1 MGPRLGLLAGA
12 HPWIDMVRTAGVR
25 ADGGPWMR
33 ARELV
38 WLVLAVLI
46 ASCAPAGAS
55 APSAAAPTNP
65 AAEAPASAPLPSAA
79 APANLQAITV
89 HNFGPTVNTAII
101 QYGIEHGYYRDEG
114 LDVSLQLA
122 DASVGVQ
129 LTAAGHVDFTTSV
142 GSALAAAV
150 RGVPVKVVFPTADRP
165 LWWMYAEPSIASIAE
180 LRGKKVGASSAGSSL
195 TIVLR
200 LILERHGLVGDDVSL
215 VNLGSPQRYAALQS
229 GAVEAAFLVAPYNL
243 VADAAGYRQ
252 LFNSKDEGILLI
264 TEGLAT
270 NDDTLRDRPTMV
282 RQMLRASLRALQG
295 MREDRAGAIDTVARF
310 TEVDPE
316 EARQIYEF
324 ALPTWTTNGTAEEPV
339 LRQSIDIMKLTAQVD
354 TPVPEDQVFDLR
366 IAREVAAAG
375 R

>member
-1 MGPRLGLLAGA
+1 
-12 HPWIDMVRTAGVR
+12 
-25 ADGGPWMR
+25 MR
-33 ARELV
+33 APKV
-38 WLVLAVLI
+38 AWLVLAVLI
-46 ASCAPAGAS
+46 AGCAPAGAS
-55 APSAAAPTNP
+55 APGPAAPAKP
-65 AAEAPASAPLPSAA
+65 AADAPASAPTPSAA
-79 APANLQAITV
+79 APANLQAIAV

-101 QYGIEHGYYRDEG
+101 QYGIEHGFYRDEG

-165 LWWMYAEPSIASIAE
+165 LWWMYSEPSIASIAD

-270 NDDTLRDRPTMV
+270 NDDTLRDRPAMV

-324 ALPTWTTNGTAEEPV
+324 ALPTWTTNGIAEEPV

-366 IAREVAAAG
+366 IAREVAATG